1 MPTAVAS
8 IAQRYVP
15 VLNRPLKRERHG
27 GKKFARAQ
35 FCDRIG
41 GAKDGHR
48 LIFALVCAPK
58 VVEIEAQ
65 LILLCLIRDI
75 GGRIER
81 EFLRVVSRMAA
92 VALHA
97 RHKLAWSKEEVE
109 CVEEIAVN
117 RGTADGVLPA
127 ETKRGFFH

>member
-1 MPTAVAS
+1 
-8 IAQRYVP
+8 
-15 VLNRPLKRERHG
+15 
-27 GKKFARAQ
+27 
-35 FCDRIG
+35 
-41 GAKDGHR
+41 
-48 LIFALVCAPK
+48 
-58 VVEIEAQ
+58 
-65 LILLCLIRDI
+65 
-75 GGRIER
+75 
-81 EFLRVVSRMAA
+81 MAA